1 MILTSRMKGY
11 IMKSNHLVA
20 VYDTHEAAAKAVQ
33 VLTENGIVERTDIS
47 VIGMGGHG
55 EPKDSLQIEKEN
67 ADIIEWGKEGAIWG
81 GLLGFLTGAAFYWIP
96 GFGPL
101 LAAGHVL
108 PSIVGALAGATTVGS
123 VSALIGWFVDIGME
137 ESEAKRYSDLIK
149 EGKLLVLVQG
159 NEDTV
164 ARAKEA
170 LSSLDHDE
178 INTYTKK

>member
-1 MILTSRMKGY
+1 
-11 IMKSNHLVA
+11 
-20 VYDTHEAAAKAVQ
+20 
-33 VLTENGIVERTDIS
+33 
-47 VIGMGGHG
+47 
-55 EPKDSLQIEKEN
+55 
-67 ADIIEWGKEGAIWG
+67 
-81 GLLGFLTGAAFYWIP
+81 
-96 GFGPL
+96 
-101 LAAGHVL
+101 VL

-164 ARAKEA
+164 AKAKEA

-178 INTYTKK
+178 ISTYTKK